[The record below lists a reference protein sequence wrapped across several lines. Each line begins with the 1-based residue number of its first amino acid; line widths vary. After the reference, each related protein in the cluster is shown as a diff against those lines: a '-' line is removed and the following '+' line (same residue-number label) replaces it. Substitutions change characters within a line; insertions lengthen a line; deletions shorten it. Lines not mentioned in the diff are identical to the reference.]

1 MILGRRYSRY
11 KKSLRQ
17 KAQAL
22 YIMED
27 GTEFRPHRKLN
38 MMLTLLPLGG
48 INRRALD
55 NEQDKILVQMTV
67 ATSKRQMANVI
78 DRHV

>member
-1 MILGRRYSRY
+1 MILGKRYSKF

-17 KAQAL
+17 KAQAI

-48 INRRALD
+48 INKKVF
-55 NEQDKILVQMTV
+55 EKESEKMLVRM
-67 ATSKRQMANVI
+67 K
-78 DRHV
+78 

>member
-1 MILGRRYSRY
+1 MKLGKRYSRF

-17 KAQAL
+17 KAQAI

-48 INRRALD
+48 INKKAF
-55 NEQDKILVQMTV
+55 EKESEKMLVRM
-67 ATSKRQMANVI
+67 K
-78 DRHV
+78 

>member
-1 MILGRRYSRY
+1 MILGKRYSRF
-11 KKSLRQ
+11 KKNLRQ
-17 KAQAL
+17 KALAI

-48 INRRALD
+48 INKKTF
-55 NEQDKILVQMTV
+55 EKESEKMLVRV
-67 ATSKRQMANVI
+67 NYR
-78 DRHV
+78 